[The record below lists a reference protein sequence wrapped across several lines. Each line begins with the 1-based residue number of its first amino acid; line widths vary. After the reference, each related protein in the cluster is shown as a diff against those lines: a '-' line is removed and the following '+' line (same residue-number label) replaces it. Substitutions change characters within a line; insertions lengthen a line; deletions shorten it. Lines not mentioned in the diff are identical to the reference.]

1 MVDKRK
7 IWETL
12 SESMRKA
19 QEGDSREYERLLSQ
33 CREILSHYLSSKVR
47 NESDREDLIQDILI
61 GMHKAKATYRPNRP
75 FAPWFFSIA
84 RYKTIDYI
92 RRAGI
97 RDRTVSLE
105 IQDLPVPESN
115 SKRPEDEWEIAQ
127 GLESWLSV
135 LEPRQ
140 RQILTMAKLD
150 GFSVREI
157 SQKTGLSESNVKV
170 IVHRSLEKMKRFFS
184 ESERTGR
191 ESKLSKK

>member
-33 CREILSHYLSSKVR
+33 CREILSHYLNSKVR

-105 IQDLPVPESN
+105 IQDIPVPESN

>member
-105 IQDLPVPESN
+105 IQDIPVPESN

>member
-12 SESMRKA
+12 SERMRKA

-105 IQDLPVPESN
+105 IQDIPVQESN